1 MTAAVLLAYEPN
13 DVRPGWIALGL
24 VVALSVATYL
34 LWRSMNTQLGNI
46 QMPPSKTAPPDSVSP
61 DPDIDGAVDSTSGGA
76 TPDHADDDQD
86 GATPSV

>member
-1 MTAAVLLAYEPN
+1 MTAAVLLAYDPN

-46 QMPPSKTAPPDSVSP
+46 QMPPSKAAPSASSGEESAGDVDARPAEPD
-61 DPDIDGAVDSTSGGA
+61 DSR
-76 TPDHADDDQD
+76 
-86 GATPSV
+86 PSQPEA